1 MRVPEEW
8 PSSVA
13 RYGQNPAYR
22 PSGYF
27 CSWPS
32 HNQKEQNRN
41 ITFENFLLML
51 GTLRG
56 IAGDSAQ
63 YSLTAH
69 IIPCYPMLTHKKL

>member
-1 MRVPEEW
+1 
-8 PSSVA
+8 
-13 RYGQNPAYR
+13 
-22 PSGYF
+22 
-27 CSWPS
+27 
-32 HNQKEQNRN
+32 
-41 ITFENFLLML
+41 ML